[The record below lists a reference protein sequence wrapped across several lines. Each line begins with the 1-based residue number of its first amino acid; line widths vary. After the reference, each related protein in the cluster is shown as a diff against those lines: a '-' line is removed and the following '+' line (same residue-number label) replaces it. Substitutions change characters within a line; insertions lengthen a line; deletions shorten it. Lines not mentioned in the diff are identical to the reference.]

1 MKFMGTEM
9 HMVTFMITMFETAML
24 FFQIIYFLERP
35 TDKKRFLF
43 LILLVSFILYNIT
56 SGLLPD
62 ATLPLSATIQNV
74 IAYFC
79 AFATSMYFVY
89 YYYKAFNLK
98 HLRFFVTFGSIVFLF
113 CPFIFLF
120 AVPYIITKDLELSR
134 RLVVVAPFLY
144 GIAFIVA
151 TTRAFIFKF
160 KEREYSDKIK
170 FEMVLAAYVALFC
183 WLALPVI
190 VYFGDYQVLEQSVTN
205 SGLFIMSIVYIRS
218 SIHQSRKEYG
228 MLLDKFHGLGQQI
241 DSNCEKYKLTSRE
254 CEIVGLI
261 AKGHPYKII
270 AAELEISERTVA
282 KHVSNI
288 FTKVSATN
296 KVELLSKLGQLD
308 IQEAS

>member
-9 HMVTFMITMFETAML
+9 HLVTFMITMFEAAML
-24 FFQIIYFLERP
+24 FFQVIYFLERP
-35 TDKKRFLF
+35 SDKKRLLF
-43 LILLVSFILYNIT
+43 LILLLSFILYNVT
-56 SGLLPD
+56 SGLFPD
-62 ATLPLSATIQNV
+62 PNIHLSITIQNV

-98 HLRFFVTFGSIVFLF
+98 HLKFFVTFGSVIFLL
-113 CPFIFLF
+113 CPFLFLF
-120 AVPYIITKDLELSR
+120 AVPYVITGNLDLSR
-134 RLVVVAPFLY
+134 RLVVVVPFLY

-160 KEREYSDKIK
+160 KEREYSERTRL
-170 FEMVLAAYVALFC
+170 EMVLAAYVALFC

-190 VYFGDYQVLEQSVTN
+190 VYFGDYQVLEQSITN
-205 SGLFIMSIVYIRS
+205 SGLLMMSIVYVRS
-218 SIHQSRKEYG
+218 SIHQSRKEYR
-228 MLLDKFHGLGQQI
+228 MLLDKIHGLEQQI

-254 CEIVGLI
+254 SEIVGLI
-261 AKGHPYKII
+261 AKGRSYKII
-270 AAELEISERTVA
+270 AADLEISERTVA

-288 FTKVSATN
+288 FAKVSATN

-308 IQEAS
+308 IQEV